1 MTAYYT
7 EIAPDKAIR
16 MQHGNEPFVHI
27 AVFRYRHNPTR
38 AAVEPAD
45 RMVHFCIAVVPIHFV
60 LNRFGLI
67 VIS

>member
-1 MTAYYT
+1 MTAYYA

-27 AVFRYRHNPTR
+27 AVFRYRHNSAR
-38 AAVEPAD
+38 ASIEPAD
-45 RMVHFCIAVVPIHFV
+45 GMVHFGIAVVPVHFV

-67 VIS
+67 IIS